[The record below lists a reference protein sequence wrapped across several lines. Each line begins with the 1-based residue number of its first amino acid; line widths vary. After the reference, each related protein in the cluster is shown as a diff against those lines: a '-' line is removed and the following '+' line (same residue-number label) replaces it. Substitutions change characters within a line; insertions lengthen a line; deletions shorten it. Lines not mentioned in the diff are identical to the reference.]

1 MKQRKREERALAR
14 DEEIRLQEEIEHEL
28 EEDVRYLWRRT
39 REMAGHDGWRD
50 VQDPLTGEWFCTG
63 CDCNI
68 WNREALRGA
77 IKRLRAWRTRREYW
91 V

>member
-1 MKQRKREERALAR
+1 MKRTKREQRALLR
-14 DEEIRLQEEIEHEL
+14 DEESRLQAEIEDAL

-68 WNREALRGA
+68 WNRIELKKA
-77 IKRLRAWRTRREYW
+77 IERLRAWRTRREYC